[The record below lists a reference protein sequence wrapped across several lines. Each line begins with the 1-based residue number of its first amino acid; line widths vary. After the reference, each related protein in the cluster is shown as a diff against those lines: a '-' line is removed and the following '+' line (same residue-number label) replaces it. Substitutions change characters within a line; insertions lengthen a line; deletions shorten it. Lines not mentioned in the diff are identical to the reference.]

1 MQLYDSLTRTLQT
14 VDPVEPGHV
23 KMYACGPTVY
33 RFAHLGN
40 LRSFMLYDLIRRALE
55 FEGYRVTE
63 VMNIT
68 DVGHMTDESSAEAV
82 DKMQLAVEDEGLAP
96 LEIAEK
102 YMRAVFDDADQ
113 LGIRQADLYP
123 RATEHIQD
131 MIDLTQTLIE
141 RGHAYVVDNGSVYY
155 DVTTFD
161 GYGKLSGNTLEN
173 LREGHRDLETDPRKR
188 NAADFALWKAAGPG
202 RLMKWD
208 SPWGP
213 GFPGWHIECSAM
225 SMKYLGERF
234 DIHTGGTDLRFPH
247 HEDEIAQSEG
257 AVGHQV
263 VSIWVHAG
271 HLRQAGQKI
280 AKSTG
285 NVILVGD
292 LVERGYDPRSF
303 RWLCFQTQYRSE
315 MDFTWEAMASADQ
328 RVKQLRRHMAEWAPA
343 APVLGQAAA
352 DADARFRETLAND
365 LHMPGVVA
373 IVNEVDRSADISPGE
388 KYRLLAGSEDSPG
401 WDHVLGLDL
410 EREAKRGWEPTGE
423 MRALMAERDAAR
435 AAKDY
440 ATSDRI
446 RDELANMGLEV
457 MDTSEGTRV
466 RVRD

>member
-1 MQLYDSLTRTLQT
+1 MRLYDSLTRTLRE

-33 RFAHLGN
+33 RYAHLGN
-40 LRSFMLYDLIRRALE
+40 LRSFMLYDLIRRALRL
-55 FEGYRVTE
+55 EGYRVTE
-63 VMNIT
+63 VMNVT
-68 DVGHMTDESSAEAV
+68 DVGHMTDESSVEAV
-82 DKMQLAVEDEGLAP
+82 DKMQLATADEGLTP
-96 LEIAEK
+96 EQIAAK
-102 YMRAVFDDADQ
+102 YTTAVFDDARA
-113 LGIRQADLYP
+113 LGIEPAEEYP
-123 RATEHIQD
+123 KATEHIQE
-131 MIDLTQTLIE
+131 MIDLTKVLVDK
-141 RGHAYVVDNGSVYY
+141 GHAYVVDNGSVYY
-155 DVTTFD
+155 DVASFD

-188 NAADFALWKAAGPG
+188 HPADFALWKAAGPG
-202 RLMKWD
+202 RLMRWP
-208 SPWGP
+208 SPWGE

-271 HLRQAGQKI
+271 HLRQSGQKI

-285 NVILVGD
+285 NVILVQD
-292 LVERGYDPRSF
+292 LRDRGFDPLSF

-315 MDFTWEAMASADQ
+315 MDFTWDAMTAADQ
-328 RVKQLRRHMAEWAPA
+328 RVKQLRHHMADWASQSSEP
-343 APVLGQAAA
+343 A
-352 DADARFRETLAND
+352 DAAKAYDTRVREAFAND

-373 IVNEVDRSADISPGE
+373 IVNELARDPNVPSGD
-388 KYRLLAGSEDSPG
+388 KYALVAG
-401 WDHVLGLDL
+401 WDQVLGLDL
-410 EREAKRGWEPTGE
+410 EREAKSGWEPTQE

-440 ATSDRI
+440 ARSDAL
-446 RDELANMGLEV
+446 RDELTAMGLEV
-457 MDTSEGTRV
+457 MDTPEGTSV
-466 RVRD
+466 RPR

>member
-1 MQLYDSLTRTLQT
+1 MRLYDSLTRTLQE

-33 RFAHLGN
+33 RYAHLGN

-55 FEGYRVTE
+55 LEGFQVEE

-82 DKMQLAVEDEGLAP
+82 DKMQLATEDEGLSP
-96 LEIAEK
+96 QEIAEK
-102 YMRAVFDDADQ
+102 YTDAVFHDADE
-113 LGIRQADLYP
+113 LGIRRADRYP
-123 RATEHIQD
+123 KATEHIQE
-131 MIDLTQTLIE
+131 MLDLTQTLVDK
-141 RGHAYVVDNGSVYY
+141 GHAYVVNNGSVYY
-155 DVTTFD
+155 DVASFE

-188 NAADFALWKAAGPG
+188 HPADFALWKAAGPG
-202 RLMKWD
+202 RLMRWP
-208 SPWGP
+208 SPWGE

-271 HLRQAGQKI
+271 HLRQSGQKI

-285 NVILVGD
+285 NVILVQGLID
-292 LVERGYDPRSF
+292 RGFDPLSF

-315 MDFTWEAMASADQ
+315 MDFTWDAMAAADT
-328 RVKQLRRHMAEWAPA
+328 RVKQLRWHMAGFAPA
-343 APVLGQAAA
+343 ATDLGDAAKA
-352 DADARFRETLAND
+352 YDARVREALAND
-365 LHMPGVVA
+365 LHLPGVVA
-373 IVNEVDRSADISPGE
+373 IVNELDHDAVVPAGE
-388 KYRLLAGSEDSPG
+388 KYALMAS
-401 WDHVLGLDL
+401 WDHVLGLAL
-410 EREAKRGWEPTGE
+410 ERDPRSGWEPTAE
-423 MRALMAERDAAR
+423 MRAKIAAYDEAR

-440 ATSDRI
+440 TTSDAL
-446 RDELANMGLEV
+446 RDELAAMGLEV
-457 MDTSEGTRV
+457 MDTPEGTSV
-466 RVRD
+466 RPR